1 MKTTKSNSSPLS
13 LFKVT
18 CLAFTHLKEK
28 NNYYN
33 GDEASWINKKKD
45 WKRAKLI
52 VNIAPKKKKS
62 YSEHR
67 H

>member
-33 GDEASWINKKKD
+33 GDEASWINKKKRLE
-45 WKRAKLI
+45 KGKTYSEHCTQ
-52 VNIAPKKKKS
+52 KKKKL
-62 YSEHR
+62 
-67 H
+67 